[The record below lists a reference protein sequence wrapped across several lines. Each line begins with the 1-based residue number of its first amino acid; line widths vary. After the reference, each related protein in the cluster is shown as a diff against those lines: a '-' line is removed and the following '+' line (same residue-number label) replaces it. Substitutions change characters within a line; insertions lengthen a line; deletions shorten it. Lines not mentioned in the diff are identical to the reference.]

1 MDTIMPTLATDKTSL
16 NFDELPQD
24 AQPEVFKTAYLK
36 HCFNA
41 AKDDL
46 AQGNIVDGG
55 AFLSAL

>member
-1 MDTIMPTLATDKTSL
+1 MPNSIVHTGKV

-24 AQPEVFKTAYLK
+24 AQPEAFKTAYLK

-46 AQGNIVDGG
+46 AQGDIVDGE

>member
-1 MDTIMPTLATDKTSL
+1 MPTLATDETSL

-24 AQPEVFKTAYLK
+24 AQPEAFKTAYLK
-36 HCFNA
+36 HCFNT

-46 AQGNIVDGG
+46 THGNIVDGE

>member
-1 MDTIMPTLATDKTSL
+1 MINYLRPPLFETSL
-16 NFDELPQD
+16 NFDDLPQN
-24 AQPEVFKTAYLK
+24 AQPETVKTAYLK

-46 AQGNIVDGG
+46 THGNIVDGE